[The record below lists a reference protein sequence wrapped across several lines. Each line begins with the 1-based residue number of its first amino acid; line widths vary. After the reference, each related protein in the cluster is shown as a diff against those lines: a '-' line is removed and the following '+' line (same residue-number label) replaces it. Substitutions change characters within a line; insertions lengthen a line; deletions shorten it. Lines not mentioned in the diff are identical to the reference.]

1 MKYAK
6 YIVNADEEI
15 LHLFRNMNYLL
26 LINKKLMN
34 FFVYL
39 TYKFVLISKINLK
52 FKILILSKI

>member
-1 MKYAK
+1 MQNILLMQMKK
-6 YIVNADEEI
+6 SYICFV
-15 LHLFRNMNYLL
+15 MNYLL
-26 LINKKLMN
+26 SINKKLMN